1 MTTSEASAQAAEHVL
16 LEVICQ
22 HVRDVPGATDG
33 DADRLLLMTD
43 PEQGG
48 RSPEP
53 AQVSAVCKETD
64 LPVRVL
70 LRLNEGYSTTGGE
83 FTRLVGLAE
92 DYLSLGATSLS
103 FGFLD
108 ADTEIDEATTSE
120 LVGALPEVP
129 WGFHRGFDATLST
142 DHAWRAVKR
151 LPLLDAVASG
161 GSTRGLPVG
170 ADDLIARAAGDP
182 DVARLLLACGELGA
196 EQVPWLVRAGVRQ
209 FGLGAEV
216 RPGGSWTRSYVD
228 AGHVRSWRLLLD
240 DALNR
245 ALGIPVD
252 GAR

>member
-1 MTTSEASAQAAEHVL
+1 
-16 LEVICQ
+16 
-22 HVRDVPGATDG
+22 VRDVPGAQEG
-33 DADRLLLMTD
+33 GADRLLLMTD
-43 PEQGG
+43 PEDGG

-53 AQVSAVCKETD
+53 AQVSAICKATD

-83 FTRLVGLAE
+83 FSRLVGLAG
-92 DYLSLGATSLS
+92 DFLSLGAASLS

-108 ADTEIDEATTSE
+108 ANLEIDEATTSE

-170 ADDLIARAAGDP
+170 GDELISRAAGDP
-182 DVARLLLACGELGA
+182 EVARLLLACGGLGP

-209 FGLGAEV
+209 FGIGSGV

-228 AGHVRSWRLLLD
+228 AGHVRSWRMLLD
-240 DALNR
+240 DALDR
-245 ALGIPVD
+245 ALGQSRLRPVD
-252 GAR
+252 

>member
-1 MTTSEASAQAAEHVL
+1 MTTPAERAL
-16 LEVICQ
+16 LEVVCL
-22 HVRDVPGATDG
+22 HVRDVPGADDG
-33 DADRLLLMTD
+33 GADRLLLMTD
-43 PEQGG
+43 PEDGG

-53 AQVSAVCKETD
+53 AQVSAICKETD

-83 FTRLVGLAE
+83 FARLVGLAE
-92 DYLSLGATSLS
+92 DFLSLGAASLS

-108 ADTEIDEATTSE
+108 TDLEIDQATTAE

-142 DHAWRAVKR
+142 DHAWRAVKH

-170 ADDLIARAAGDP
+170 GEELIARAAADP
-182 DVARLLLACGELGA
+182 DVARLLLACGGLGP

-209 FGLGAEV
+209 FGIGSGV

-228 AGHVRSWRLLLD
+228 AGHVRSWRMLVD
-240 DALNR
+240 DALSR
-245 ALGIPVD
+245 ALGLPVD
-252 GAR
+252 